1 MDGKGMR
8 KVIKRKPPYKSGKTK
23 TKARGNPRRL
33 FIAISVMLCIG
44 LTCLGFYLLSG
55 WLKEGD
61 IFRLRMVEV
70 KGNSE
75 LSRIDVIRITNAT
88 VGTSL
93 LGFDTQKAQA
103 ALEANNW
110 VEEAKITRQFPDK
123 LIISIKERRPVAILN
138 LGKLYLV
145 DQKGVI
151 FDELG
156 KRKLSLPIISG
167 IEKEDLEQGSLPKYA
182 KSALELLVLASNGP
196 KLLSVNNISE
206 LRLDGRSEIL
216 VYTRDRAVPVRIASK
231 HMKRDLERAEKVLYH
246 LYNSK
251 SYSRV
256 AEIDMEYGPDQ
267 AWVKLKGVR

>member
-1 MDGKGMR
+1 MR
-8 KVIKRKPPYKSGKTK
+8 KVRNRKPSYKNKKSTK
-23 TKARGNPRRL
+23 KVKANPRRL
-33 FIAISVMLCIG
+33 FIAISVVFCIA
-44 LTCLGFYLLSG
+44 LTCLGFFLLSN

-75 LSRIDVIRITNAT
+75 LSRIEVIRITNAT

-93 LGFDTQKAQA
+93 LGFDTQKARM
-103 ALEANNW
+103 ALKAHNW
-110 VEEAKITRQFPDK
+110 VEDAKITRQFPDK

-138 LGKLYLV
+138 AGKLFLV
-145 DQKGVI
+145 DEKGVI

-156 KRKLSLPIISG
+156 KRQLSLPIISG
-167 IEKEDLEQGSLPKYA
+167 IKDEELKQGSLPQYA

-196 KLLSVNNISE
+196 KLLSPNNISE
-206 LRLDGRSEIL
+206 LRLDGRGEIL
-216 VYTRDRAVPVRIASK
+216 IYTRDMAVPVRLAAN
-231 HMKRDLERAEKVLYH
+231 HMKRDLERAEKILYH

-251 SYSRV
+251 TYNRV
-256 AEIDMEYGPDQ
+256 AEIDMEYGPNQ